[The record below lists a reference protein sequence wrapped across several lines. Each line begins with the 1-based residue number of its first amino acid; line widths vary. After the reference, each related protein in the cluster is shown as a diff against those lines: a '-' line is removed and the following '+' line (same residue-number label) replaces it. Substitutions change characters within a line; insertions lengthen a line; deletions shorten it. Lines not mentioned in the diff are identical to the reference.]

1 MQRTYFQRVS
11 VLALLLAILLVGCAR
26 SAGSAL
32 PSAVPPGD
40 LPTPRISTAAAETPT
55 SMPATPTLESTAT
68 PSITQTPALH
78 IDALD
83 TAAIRRI
90 ETADPVLME
99 TGDLMPF
106 YRAGR
111 ELRRYQT
118 AVWTYILDPQTHF
131 IVEILPV
138 NETAELGGSPL
149 TPAELDQAAR
159 LWVGKAAPDTK
170 LEGLTANPSSQSG
183 NTLFRWEDHSLPLLE
198 DGHSYPFIQVALSLS
213 GQLLNYFNTLPL
225 RK

>member
-1 MQRTYFQRVS
+1 MQRNYFQCVS
-11 VLALLLAILLVGCAR
+11 VLALLLALLLAGCER
-26 SAGSAL
+26 SAL
-32 PSAVPPGD
+32 PESMPSSG
-40 LPTPRISTAAAETPT
+40 LPAPRVSTAAAETPT
-55 SMPATPTLESTAT
+55 ALLATAALEPSAT
-68 PSITQTPALH
+68 PSITQTPALS

-83 TAAIRRI
+83 AEAIRRL
-90 ETADPVLME
+90 EPAAPVLME
-99 TGDLMPF
+99 TGELMPF

-118 AVWTYILDPQTHF
+118 AVWTYILDPQSHL

-159 LWVGKAAPDTK
+159 LWVDKAAPDAK
-170 LEGLTANPSSQSG
+170 LGGLIPNPSSQSG

-198 DGHSYPFIQVALSLS
+198 DGHSYPFIQVALSPS

-225 RK
+225 AK